1 MTTLYNIIYIYT
13 RIYFLSFSVAW
24 HGLQLFCHFLVILHV
39 SKHCIPCKNFRIS
52 WILANSMVQ
61 RLPLVSFLWCR
72 GHFGLDIYW
81 QHRLRNKVKLLE
93 NHPTNTCSIVFL
105 VQSIEE
111 GSRKQKSLACAHFRH
126 KIHRCFMLVFHS
138 FDRKIIGHKTH
149 TYKHHNCI
157 HHFVTSDM
165 IPSFAAQAS

>member
-24 HGLQLFCHFLVILHV
+24 HGFQLFCHFLVILHV

-61 RLPLVSFLWCR
+61 RLPLMSFLWCR
-72 GHFGLDIYW
+72 GHFGLEFRY
-81 QHRLRNKVKLLE
+81 LLTAQAPKQGQAARIE

-105 VQSIEE
+105 VQKHWGRLSETKITCLCPF
-111 GSRKQKSLACAHFRH
+111 SAQNSSLFYAGFSFFWSQN
-126 KIHRCFMLVFHS
+126 HRS
-138 FDRKIIGHKTH
+138 
-149 TYKHHNCI
+149 
-157 HHFVTSDM
+157 
-165 IPSFAAQAS
+165 